1 MVRPRLLLGL
11 IGLACLL
18 ASVLLARPGAAEE
31 LVVDLSTDTIPIAS
45 DFSGTS
51 IALFG
56 VVERDA
62 QTVARGGGYE
72 IAVIVRGP
80 PNDVLVQRKTR
91 RFGIW
96 VNAEGERFRRVPS
109 FSGLF
114 TTPDPGPQLES
125 LMIEADAPL
134 GLAAKRLEGE
144 RALLFQA
151 YASKLAEDDLYVR
164 DIGGVEMLTDRF
176 FRTLIPLPDLA
187 PDGRYVVDV
196 LLFVGGVLLDRH
208 EMSFNVDK
216 FGFEQKVYAASHE
229 QPLLYGFLVVT
240 LALVTGY
247 VGGVVFRR
255 N

>member
-1 MVRPRLLLGL
+1 MSARRFLPALAGLCAALL
-11 IGLACLL
+11 
-18 ASVLLARPGAAEE
+18 VARPGAAEE
-31 LVVDLSTDTIPIAS
+31 LVVDLSTDTIHIAS

-62 QTVARGGGYE
+62 QTVARGGAYE
-72 IAVIVRGP
+72 IGVIVRGP
-80 PNDVLVQRKTR
+80 PNDVLVQRKVR

-96 VNAEGERFRRVPS
+96 VNAEGENFKRVPS

-114 TTPDPGPQLES
+114 TTPEPGSQLQG
-125 LMIEADAPL
+125 LLQEADAPK
-134 GLAAKRLEGE
+134 GGPFAPLEGE
-144 RALLFQA
+144 RAMLFQA
-151 YASKLAEDDLYVR
+151 YAGNAAQDGLYVR

-176 FRTLIPLPDLA
+176 FRTLIPLPDVA
-187 PDGRYVVDV
+187 PDGHYTVDV

-208 EMSFNVDK
+208 EMSFQVDK
-216 FGFEQKVYAASHE
+216 FGFEQKVSDMSRQ

-255 N
+255 S